1 MGVHAGNLQHALALT
16 ALGADHSLR
25 RPMFHQGK
33 RDMRDIRG
41 DLEERAKICH
51 EQIKSG
57 HAQFEMMAQKLQRE
71 RDARIADLKSMLAM
85 VQRMIEFENS
95 HMDKVV
101 TLPSTSVR
109 HMTLAE
115 RMAAVSD

>member
-1 MGVHAGNLQHALALT
+1 
-16 ALGADHSLR
+16 
-25 RPMFHQGK
+25 MFHQGK

-41 DLEERAKICH
+41 DPEERAKICH

-71 RDARIADLKSMLAM
+71 CDARIADLKSMLVM
-85 VQRMIEFENS
+85 VERIIEFEES
-95 HMDKVV
+95 HMGKVV
-101 TLPSTSVR
+101 TLPSTSVQ

-115 RMAAVSD
+115 RMAAVSE

>member
-1 MGVHAGNLQHALALT
+1 
-16 ALGADHSLR
+16 
-25 RPMFHQGK
+25 MFDEGQ

-41 DLEERAKICH
+41 DLEERAKIYH
-51 EQIKSG
+51 EQIKTAY
-57 HAQFEMMAQKLQRE
+57 AQFEMMAQQLQRE
-71 RDARIADLKSMLAM
+71 RDTRIADLKSMLVM
-85 VQRMIEFENS
+85 VQRIIEFENS

-101 TLPSTSVR
+101 TLPSTSVQ

>member
-41 DLEERAKICH
+41 DLEERAKIC
-51 EQIKSG
+51 QSKSNLVT
-57 HAQFEMMAQKLQRE
+57 HS
-71 RDARIADLKSMLAM
+71 LK
-85 VQRMIEFENS
+85 
-95 HMDKVV
+95 
-101 TLPSTSVR
+101 
-109 HMTLAE
+109 
-115 RMAAVSD
+115 

>member
-1 MGVHAGNLQHALALT
+1 MLGNLQHALALT
-16 ALGADHSLR
+16 ASGADHSLR
-25 RPMFHQGK
+25 RPMFHEGK

-41 DLEERAKICH
+41 DLEERAKICR
-51 EQIKSG
+51 EQIKSS

-71 RDARIADLKSMLAM
+71 RDARIADLKSMLVM
-85 VQRMIEFENS
+85 VQRIIEFENS

-101 TLPSTSVR
+101 TLPNTSVQ